1 MPKEPL
7 LRRLRSLDDILK
19 DRFAALKADRDK
31 AREALARIKV
41 RPKARAFDAQAI
53 DRSGK

>member
-1 MPKEPL
+1 MVENGPTE
-7 LRRLRSLDDILK
+7 LDDILR
-19 DRFAALKADRDK
+19 DRFAALKADRDR